1 MRWILFILLICL
13 SSSLFSQ
20 IGGDNT
26 YSFLNLNTSA
36 RSASLGGKTIA
47 IDDRDLNLSYHN
59 PALLKT
65 GMNNHLSMNYVNYF
79 AGINYGYSAYSFQ
92 GPKDVQMAA
101 GIHYLN
107 YGEFQRANKY
117 GEKTGTF
124 NASEYALN
132 IIFSKALDTNFTLG
146 ANLKPIYS
154 NLESYKSL
162 GVAAD
167 FGVTYTDTSGLFTA
181 ALVLKNIG
189 FQITPYQGDTRE
201 SIPFEIQ
208 LGFSLKLRHAP
219 FRLITNFNHLE
230 TPNLRYSKPD
240 FKDRNAAVYERDES
254 GSSFNKNIDKIM
266 RHVSFG
272 VEITPINNF
281 YVRFGYNYRK
291 RQELKIPSKPSTI
304 GFSWGF
310 GLKVFDFRLNYSSAD
325 YHLAGNT
332 NHFSIKADLNKL
344 FSK

>member
-1 MRWILFILLICL
+1 MRWTLLILLIFT
-13 SSSLFSQ
+13 SSTLFSQ
-20 IGGDNT
+20 IGGDDT

-47 IDDRDLNLSYHN
+47 IDDQDLNLSYHN
-59 PALLKT
+59 PALLKS

-79 AGINYGYSAYSFQ
+79 VGINYGYSAYSFQ
-92 GPKDVQMAA
+92 GPRDIQMAT

-124 NASEYALN
+124 RASEYALN
-132 IIFSKALDTNFTLG
+132 LIFSKKLDTNFTFG
-146 ANLKPIYS
+146 VNIKPIYS
-154 NLESYKSL
+154 NLESFKSFGL
-162 GVAAD
+162 GAD
-167 FGVTYTDTSGLFTA
+167 FGLTYTDTSGLFTA
-181 ALVLKNIG
+181 ALVVKNIG
-189 FQITPYQGDTRE
+189 FQITPYHGNKRE

-240 FKDRNAAVYERDES
+240 FQDKNATAYESDEP
-254 GSSFNKNIDKIM
+254 GSTFNKNFDKIM
-266 RHVSFG
+266 RHVTFG
-272 VEITPINNF
+272 VEITPIKNF

-291 RQELKIPSKPSTI
+291 RQELKIPSKPGTV

-310 GLKVFDFRLNYSSAD
+310 GLKVFDLYLNYASAD

-332 NHFSIKADLNKL
+332 NHFSIRANLNKL

>member
-1 MRWILFILLICL
+1 MLICL
-13 SSSLFSQ
+13 SPSLFSQ
-20 IGGDNT
+20 IGGDDT

-47 IDDRDLNLSYHN
+47 IDDQDLNLSYHN
-59 PALLKT
+59 PALLKS

-79 AGINYGYSAYSFQ
+79 VGVNYGYSAYSFQ
-92 GPKDVQMAA
+92 GPKEIQMAA

-107 YGEFQRANKY
+107 YGEFQRANEY

-124 NASEYALN
+124 KASEYALN
-132 IIFSKALDTNFTLG
+132 LIFSKPIDSNFTLG
-146 ANLKPIYS
+146 VNLKPIYS
-154 NLESYKSL
+154 NLESYKSF
-162 GVAAD
+162 GIAAD
-167 FGVTYTDTSGLFTA
+167 LGLTYTDTSGLFTA

-189 FQITPYQGDTRE
+189 FQIVPYHGTTRE

-230 TPNLRYSKPD
+230 TPNLRYSNPD
-240 FKDRNAAVYERDES
+240 FQNNNATAYKSDEP
-254 GSSFNKNIDKIM
+254 GSTFNKNLDKIM
-266 RHVSFG
+266 RHVTFG

-291 RQELKIPSKPSTI
+291 RQELKIPSKPGTV

-310 GLKVFDFRLNYSSAD
+310 GLKVFNLYLNYGSAD

-332 NHFSIKADLNKL
+332 NHFSIRADLNKL

>member
-1 MRWILFILLICL
+1 MRWIFLISLIC
-13 SSSLFSQ
+13 FSNSIFPQ
-20 IGGDNT
+20 IGGDDT

-47 IDDRDLNLSYHN
+47 IDDQDLNLSYHN
-59 PALLKT
+59 PALLRS
-65 GMNNHLSMNYVNYF
+65 GMSSHLSMNYVNYF

-92 GPKDVQMAA
+92 GPWNTQMAT

-132 IIFSKALDTNFTLG
+132 IIFSKPLDTNFTLG
-146 ANLKPIYS
+146 VNLKPIYS
-154 NLESYKSL
+154 NLESYKSY

-167 FGVTYTDTSGLFTA
+167 LGLTYTDTSGLFTA

-189 FQITPYQGDTRE
+189 FQVVPYHGETRE
-201 SIPFEIQ
+201 SLPFEIQ

-230 TPNLRYSKPD
+230 TPNLRYRKPD
-240 FKDRNAAVYERDES
+240 LQNKNATIYENDEP
-254 GSSFNKNIDKIM
+254 GSTFSKNIDKLM

-291 RQELKIPSKPSTI
+291 RQELKIPSKPGTV

-310 GLKVFDFRLNYSSAD
+310 GLKVFNLNLNYGSAD

-332 NHFSIKADLNKL
+332 NHFSIRANLNKL